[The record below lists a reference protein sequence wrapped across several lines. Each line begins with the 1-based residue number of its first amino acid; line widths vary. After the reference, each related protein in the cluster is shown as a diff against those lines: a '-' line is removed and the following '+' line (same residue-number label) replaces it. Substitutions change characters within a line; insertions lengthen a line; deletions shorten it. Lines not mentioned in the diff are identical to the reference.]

1 MGPPSMLFSERLCER
16 SSDPDFQE
24 IRCKMVESLLAGF
37 SSSFPTIIFRSEL
50 GISIINAQAVT
61 TTAGREVKLYGGLA
75 FHPKLSFHSMALVLL
90 HEVGHHLSTGCRSP
104 FDISL
109 ACECEAD
116 YWSVT
121 EGADT
126 LKRTSLQPLRIRD
139 AIEELDR
146 VISLEISA
154 EQKMEK
160 RRPGCWSG
168 YWPARK
174 GALLKQIRCSG
185 FCANS

>member
-1 MGPPSMLFSERLCER
+1 MLFSERLCER

-24 IRCKMVESLLAGF
+24 VRRKMVESLLAGF
-37 SSSFPTIIFRSEL
+37 SFSFPTISFRSEL

-104 FDISL
+104 FDVTL

-116 YWSVT
+116 HWSVT

-126 LKRTSLQPLRIRD
+126 LKRASLQPLGIRD
-139 AIEELDR
+139 AVEELDR
-146 VISLEISA
+146 LLSVETTA
-154 EQKMEK
+154 EEKMEK

-168 YWPARK
+168 SWPTRK
-174 GALLKQIRCSG
+174 DALLKQTRCPGS
-185 FCANS
+185 CADS